1 VRAVIYSGGGGRW
14 ERRPAA
20 MGPGKK
26 EEGDALFLLFCGWVC
41 QRRGLCQF
49 CLIDRVR
56 CTVRG
61 FGLQKKESL

>member
-26 EEGDALFLLFCGWVC
+26 EEG
-41 QRRGLCQF
+41 
-49 CLIDRVR
+49 VR
-56 CTVRG
+56 CFFCFAGG
-61 FGLQKKESL
+61 FVNDVGFASFV